1 MNWKVSVA
9 WGAVAGVG
17 GLAVLIAATPT
28 TAGSPIAGGPDA
40 AVPHLTPTT
49 GKTGGFTNTPDR
61 RDQRG
66 DAAGDQEGV
75 GVACHYENLQ
85 LGKGDAASQ
94 KAIDFPFYAETA
106 DDFVLTDP
114 DDPDG
119 LNGCLLDRVVFGVRH
134 DPAGTSPDDWS
145 GVKITIYQDRGNVC
159 VEQELDPACERNPDK
174 GPAGFPLPLP
184 DERQHLPCCRGP
196 SEEAIVCELKIPM
209 TNVDVDPIGDDYEI
223 TVSGLDQFDC
233 LLEKNK
239 KYWIAPA
246 PVMPFAFG
254 QTYLLTSKN
263 SVDHEAQLI
272 FPELGIVSWS
282 RIQSQLG
289 ILGSDLY
296 LEIWA
301 IKPSSPPAGGGCCPW
316 DCGDGDGM
324 VGIVDFLAQLA
335 QWDMVDTPCDFDG
348 GGVGIVDFLKLLANW
363 GNCP

>member
-9 WGAVAGVG
+9 WGEVACLG

-28 TAGSPIAGGPDA
+28 AGSPIAGGTDA
-40 AVPHLTPTT
+40 DAPHLKLTT
-49 GKTGGFTNTPDR
+49 GKTGGFNNTPDR
-61 RDQRG
+61 QDQRP

-75 GVACHYENLQ
+75 GIACHYDNLR

-94 KAIDFPFYAETA
+94 KATDFPFYAETA
-106 DDFVLTDP
+106 DDFVLSDP

-119 LNGCLLDRVVFGVRH
+119 ACRLDRVVFGVRH
-134 DPAGTSPDDWS
+134 DVVGTSPDDWS
-145 GVKITIYQDRGNVC
+145 GMKITIYLDRGNVC
-159 VEQELDPACERNPDK
+159 VEQELEVPCERNPDK
-174 GPAGFPLPLP
+174 GPAGFPLPSR
-184 DERQHLPCCRGP
+184 DDRVHLPCCPDP
-196 SEEAIVCELKIPM
+196 SEEAIACELKIPM
-209 TNVDVDPIGDDYEI
+209 ANVTWEALAGDDYKI

-233 LLEKNK
+233 MLEKNK

-246 PVMPFAFG
+246 PVMPFASG

-282 RIQSQLG
+282 RIQSQLD
-289 ILGSDLY
+289 IPGSDLY
-296 LEIWA
+296 LGIWA
-301 IKPSSPPAGGGCCPW
+301 IKPTTCSW

-324 VGIVDFLAQLA
+324 VGIVDFLAVLA
-335 QWDMVDTPCDFDG
+335 QWGLVDTPCDFDG

>member
-9 WGAVAGVG
+9 WAAVPCLG
-17 GLAVLIAATPT
+17 GLTVLIAPTPT
-28 TAGSPIAGGPDA
+28 TAGPQIAGGPNTA
-40 AVPHLTPTT
+40 APQLKLTTLEA
-49 GKTGGFTNTPDR
+49 GGFNNTPDR
-61 RDQRG
+61 QDQRP

-75 GVACHYENLQ
+75 GIACHYDNLR

-94 KAIDFPFYAETA
+94 KATDFPFYAETA
-106 DDFVLTDP
+106 DDFVLSDP

-119 LNGCLLDRVVFGVRH
+119 LNGCRLDQVVFGVRH
-134 DPAGTSPDDWS
+134 DVPGTSPDDWS

-174 GPAGFPLPLP
+174 GPAGFPVPSP

-246 PVMPFAFG
+246 PVMPFASG

-289 ILGSDLY
+289 IPGSDLY
-296 LEIWA
+296 LGIWA
-301 IKPSSPPAGGGCCPW
+301 IKPTTCPW

-324 VGIVDFLAQLA
+324 VGIVDFLAVLA
-335 QWDMVDTPCDFDG
+335 QWGLVDTPCDFDG

-363 GNCP
+363 GPCP